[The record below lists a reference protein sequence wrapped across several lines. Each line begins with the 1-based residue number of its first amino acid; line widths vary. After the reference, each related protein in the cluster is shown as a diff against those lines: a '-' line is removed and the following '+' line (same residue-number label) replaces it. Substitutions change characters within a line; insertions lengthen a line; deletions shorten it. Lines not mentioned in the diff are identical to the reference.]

1 MLAPAVVLQVRDEH
15 DPSAA
20 DDNLVPRDGFRV
32 YGPLRRR
39 GWRKVPRKDEE
50 EKVR

>member
-20 DDNLVPRDGFRV
+20 DGNLVPRDGVRV
-32 YGPLRRR
+32 YGALRRR
-39 GWRKVPRKDEE
+39 RGRKGNTEI
-50 EKVR
+50 